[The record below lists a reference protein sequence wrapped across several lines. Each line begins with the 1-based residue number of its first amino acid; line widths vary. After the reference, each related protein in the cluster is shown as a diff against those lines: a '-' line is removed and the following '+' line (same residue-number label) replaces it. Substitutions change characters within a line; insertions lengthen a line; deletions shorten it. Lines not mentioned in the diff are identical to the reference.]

1 MIRLKSL
8 LEQINGIFPSDDI
21 IDKYGSG
28 ESGYEGI
35 DKTPFKDYK
44 DSIFNVFVSGIET
57 GVPGATQYTRFENAY
72 TGQLPVKWFSF
83 KDGNSNEFTNF
94 LSDNVVRKVILF
106 SAGCY
111 LANKAA
117 AIVGAENVYCIEP
130 YSASG
135 PDYRWSQIPSK
146 NFYVHPTE
154 ANRGARASEY
164 AIATNMPFQQDP
176 DMNFTPAKSGHLAN
190 LAWAVSQIF

>member
-72 TGQLPVKWFSF
+72 TGQLPVKWFRYPEVKS
-83 KDGNSNEFTNF
+83 NSNEFIDF
-94 LSDNVVRKVILF
+94 LRDNVVRKIILF

-111 LANKAA
+111 LANEAA
-117 AIVGAENVYCIEP
+117 AIVGPENVYCIEP

-135 PDYRWSQIPSK
+135 PDDRWSQIPSK
-146 NFYVHPTE
+146 NFYVHPTD
-154 ANRGARASEY
+154 AKRGAMAKVVDGKSDPVMNYTLKGRSHLDALTY
-164 AIATNMPFQQDP
+164 AVPKIIM
-176 DMNFTPAKSGHLAN
+176 
-190 LAWAVSQIF
+190 